1 MTNENNKNNKIN
13 LFDIFYVFLKIGILL
28 VGGGYVILPLLNTE
42 IVEKKKW
49 MSYDD
54 ILDKYCLSQCI
65 PGIIVANT
73 ALFVGYK
80 LRGLLGAIAA
90 IVGVTISAFVI
101 IISIANILSVIF
113 NNKIVNN
120 IFDYV
125 NLSVIV
131 LILITLKDMLPKCI
145 IDKTTFSLFVLCL
158 YLILNLKIS
167 PFIVMFVSI
176 IIGLIISLIKL
187 KTGVNKAR

>member
-1 MTNENNKNNKIN
+1 MSNNKDNKIK
-13 LFDIFYVFLKIGILL
+13 LFDIFYVFLKIGIVL
-28 VGGGYVILPLLNTE
+28 VGGGYVILPLLNSE

-49 MSYDD
+49 MSYDE
-54 ILDKYCLSQCI
+54 ILDKFCISQCL

-80 LRGLLGAIAA
+80 LRGIAGAIAA

-101 IISIANILSVIF
+101 IISLANILSVIF
-113 NNKIVNN
+113 HNKVVNN

-131 LILITLKDMLPKCI
+131 LILVTLKDMFPKCI
-145 IDKTTFSLFVLCL
+145 VDKTTSFLFLVCL
-158 YLILNLKIS
+158 YLILGLKIS
-167 PFIVMFVSI
+167 PFVIIFISI
-176 IIGLIISLIKL
+176 ILGFVISLIK
-187 KTGVNKAR
+187 KNKGVVKSK

>member
-1 MTNENNKNNKIN
+1 MILENKNNKIN
-13 LFDIFYVFLKIGILL
+13 LFDIFYVFLKIGIVL
-28 VGGGYVILPLLNTE
+28 VGGGYVILPLLNSE

-49 MSYDD
+49 LSYDE
-54 ILDKYCLSQCI
+54 ILEKYCLSQCI

-80 LRGLLGAIAA
+80 LKGFLGAIAA

-101 IISIANILSVIF
+101 IISLANILSFIF

-131 LILITLKDMLPKCI
+131 LILITLKDMFPKCI
-145 IDKTTFSLFVLCL
+145 VDKTTLLLFILCL

-167 PFIVMFVSI
+167 PFLVIFVSI
-176 IIGLIISLIKL
+176 ILGFIISLIKKL
-187 KTGVNKAR
+187 KGVNNPQ

>member
-1 MTNENNKNNKIN
+1 MPSNKDNKIK
-13 LFDIFYVFLKIGILL
+13 LFDIFYVFLKIGIVL
-28 VGGGYVILPLLNTE
+28 VGGGYVILPLLNSE

-49 MSYDD
+49 MSYDE
-54 ILDKYCLSQCI
+54 ILDKFCISQCL

-80 LRGLLGAIAA
+80 LRGVAGAIAA

-101 IISIANILSVIF
+101 IISVANILSVIF
-113 NNKIVNN
+113 HNKVVNN

-131 LILITLKDMLPKCI
+131 LILVTLKDMFPKCI
-145 IDKTTFSLFVLCL
+145 VDKTTLFLFLVCM
-158 YLILNLKIS
+158 YLILGLKIS
-167 PFIVMFVSI
+167 PFLVIFASI
-176 IIGLIISLIKL
+176 ILGFIISLIKKL
-187 KTGVNKAR
+187 KGVVNSQ

>member
-1 MTNENNKNNKIN
+1 MSSNKDNKIK
-13 LFDIFYVFLKIGILL
+13 LFDIFYVFLKIGIVL
-28 VGGGYVILPLLNTE
+28 VGGGYVILPLLNSE

-49 MSYDD
+49 MSYDE
-54 ILDKYCLSQCI
+54 ILDKFCISQCL

-80 LRGLLGAIAA
+80 LRGIAGAIAA

-101 IISIANILSVIF
+101 IISLANILSVIF
-113 NNKIVNN
+113 HNKVVNN

-131 LILITLKDMLPKCI
+131 LILVTLKDMFPKCI
-145 IDKTTFSLFVLCL
+145 VDKTTSFLFLVCL
-158 YLILNLKIS
+158 YLILGLKIS
-167 PFIVMFVSI
+167 PFVIIFISI
-176 IIGLIISLIKL
+176 ILGFVISLIK
-187 KTGVNKAR
+187 KIKGVVKSK

>member
-1 MTNENNKNNKIN
+1 MSSNKDNNIK
-13 LFDIFYVFLKIGILL
+13 LFYIFYVFLKIGIVL
-28 VGGGYVILPLLNTE
+28 VGGGYVILPLLNSE

-49 MSYDD
+49 MSYDE
-54 ILDKYCLSQCI
+54 ILDKFCISQCL

-80 LRGLLGAIAA
+80 LRGIAGAIAA

-101 IISIANILSVIF
+101 IISLANILSVIF
-113 NNKIVNN
+113 HNKVVNN

-131 LILITLKDMLPKCI
+131 LILVTLKDMFPKCI
-145 IDKTTFSLFVLCL
+145 VDKTTSFLFLVCL
-158 YLILNLKIS
+158 YLILGLKIS
-167 PFIVMFVSI
+167 PFVIIFISI
-176 IIGLIISLIKL
+176 ILGFVISLIK
-187 KTGVNKAR
+187 KNKGVVKSK

>member
-1 MTNENNKNNKIN
+1 MPSNKDNKIK
-13 LFDIFYVFLKIGILL
+13 LFDIFYVFLKIGIVL
-28 VGGGYVILPLLNTE
+28 VGGGYVILPLLNSE

-49 MSYDD
+49 MSYDE
-54 ILDKYCLSQCI
+54 ILDKFCISQCL

-80 LRGLLGAIAA
+80 LRGVAGAIAA

-101 IISIANILSVIF
+101 IISVANILSVIF
-113 NNKIVNN
+113 HNKVVNN

-131 LILITLKDMLPKCI
+131 LILVTLKDMFPKCI
-145 IDKTTFSLFVLCL
+145 VDKTTLFLFLVCM
-158 YLILNLKIS
+158 YLILGLKIS
-167 PFIVMFVSI
+167 PFLVIFASI
-176 IIGLIISLIKL
+176 ILGFMISLIKKL
-187 KTGVNKAR
+187 KGVVNPQ

>member
-1 MTNENNKNNKIN
+1 MSSNKDNKIK
-13 LFDIFYVFLKIGILL
+13 LFDIFYVFLKIGIVL
-28 VGGGYVILPLLNTE
+28 VGGGYVILPLLNSE

-49 MSYDD
+49 MSYDE
-54 ILDKYCLSQCI
+54 ILDKFCISQCL

-80 LRGLLGAIAA
+80 LRGIAGAIAA

-101 IISIANILSVIF
+101 IISLANILSVIF
-113 NNKIVNN
+113 HNKVVNN

-131 LILITLKDMLPKCI
+131 LILVTLKDMFPKCI
-145 IDKTTFSLFVLCL
+145 VDKTTSFLFLVCL
-158 YLILNLKIS
+158 YLILGLKIS
-167 PFIVMFVSI
+167 PFVIIFISI
-176 IIGLIISLIKL
+176 ILGFVISLIK
-187 KTGVNKAR
+187 KNKGVVKSK

>member
-1 MTNENNKNNKIN
+1 MSSNKDNKIK
-13 LFDIFYVFLKIGILL
+13 LFDIFYVFLKIGIVL
-28 VGGGYVILPLLNTE
+28 VGGGYVILPLLNSE

-49 MSYDD
+49 MSYDE
-54 ILDKYCLSQCI
+54 ILDKFCISQCL

-80 LRGLLGAIAA
+80 LRGIAGAIAA

-101 IISIANILSVIF
+101 IISLANILSVIF
-113 NNKIVNN
+113 HNKVVNN

-131 LILITLKDMLPKCI
+131 LILVTLKDMFPKCI
-145 IDKTTFSLFVLCL
+145 VDKTTSFLFLVCL
-158 YLILNLKIS
+158 YLIIGLKIS
-167 PFIVMFVSI
+167 PFVIIFISI
-176 IIGLIISLIKL
+176 ILGFVISLIK
-187 KTGVNKAR
+187 KNKGVVKSK

>member
-1 MTNENNKNNKIN
+1 MPSNKDNKIK
-13 LFDIFYVFLKIGILL
+13 LFDIFYVFLKIGIVL
-28 VGGGYVILPLLNTE
+28 VGGGYVILPLLNSE

-49 MSYDD
+49 MSYDE
-54 ILDKYCLSQCI
+54 ILDKFCISQCL

-80 LRGLLGAIAA
+80 LRGVAGAIAA

-101 IISIANILSVIF
+101 IISVANILSVIF
-113 NNKIVNN
+113 HNKVVNN

-131 LILITLKDMLPKCI
+131 LILVTLKDMFPKCI
-145 IDKTTFSLFVLCL
+145 VDKTILFLFLVCM
-158 YLILNLKIS
+158 YLILGLKIS
-167 PFIVMFVSI
+167 PFLVIFASI
-176 IIGLIISLIKL
+176 ILGFIISLIKKL
-187 KTGVNKAR
+187 KGVVNSQ

>member
-1 MTNENNKNNKIN
+1 MPSNKDNKIK
-13 LFDIFYVFLKIGILL
+13 LFDIFYAFLKIGIVL
-28 VGGGYVILPLLNTE
+28 VGGGYVILPLLNSE

-49 MSYDD
+49 MSYDE
-54 ILDKYCLSQCI
+54 ILDKFCISQCL

-80 LRGLLGAIAA
+80 LRGVAGAIAA

-101 IISIANILSVIF
+101 IISVANILSVIF
-113 NNKIVNN
+113 HNKVVNN

-131 LILITLKDMLPKCI
+131 LILVTLKDMIPKCI
-145 IDKTTFSLFVLCL
+145 VDKTTLFLFLVCL
-158 YLILNLKIS
+158 YLILGLKIS
-167 PFIVMFVSI
+167 PFLVIFAGI
-176 IIGLIISLIKL
+176 ILGFIISLIKKL
-187 KTGVNKAR
+187 KGVVNSQ

>member
-1 MTNENNKNNKIN
+1 MQSNKDNKIK
-13 LFDIFYVFLKIGILL
+13 LFDIFYAFLKIGIVL
-28 VGGGYVILPLLNTE
+28 VGGGYVILPLLNSE

-49 MSYDD
+49 MSYDE
-54 ILDKYCLSQCI
+54 ILDKFCISQCL

-80 LRGLLGAIAA
+80 LRGVAGAIAA

-101 IISIANILSVIF
+101 IISVANILSVIF
-113 NNKIVNN
+113 HNKVVNN

-131 LILITLKDMLPKCI
+131 LILVTLKDMFPKCI
-145 IDKTTFSLFVLCL
+145 VDKTTLFLFLVCL
-158 YLILNLKIS
+158 YLILGLKIS
-167 PFIVMFVSI
+167 PFLVIFAGI
-176 IIGLIISLIKL
+176 ILGFIISLIKKL
-187 KTGVNKAR
+187 KGVVNSQ

>member
-1 MTNENNKNNKIN
+1 MSSNKDNKIK
-13 LFDIFYVFLKIGILL
+13 LFDIFYVFLKIGIVL
-28 VGGGYVILPLLNTE
+28 VGGGYVILPLLNSE

-49 MSYDD
+49 MSYDE
-54 ILDKYCLSQCI
+54 ILDKFCISQCL

-80 LRGLLGAIAA
+80 LRGIAGAIAA

-101 IISIANILSVIF
+101 IISLANILSVIF
-113 NNKIVNN
+113 HHKVVNN

-131 LILITLKDMLPKCI
+131 LILVTLKDMFPKCI
-145 IDKTTFSLFVLCL
+145 VDKTTSFLFLVCL
-158 YLILNLKIS
+158 YLILGLKIS
-167 PFIVMFVSI
+167 PFLVIFASI
-176 IIGLIISLIKL
+176 ILGFMISLIKKL
-187 KTGVNKAR
+187 KGVVKSK

>member
-1 MTNENNKNNKIN
+1 MPSNKDNKIK
-13 LFDIFYVFLKIGILL
+13 LFDIFYAFLKIGIVL
-28 VGGGYVILPLLNTE
+28 VGGGYVILPLLNSE

-49 MSYDD
+49 MSYDE
-54 ILDKYCLSQCI
+54 ILDKFCISQCL

-80 LRGLLGAIAA
+80 LRGVAGAIAA

-101 IISIANILSVIF
+101 IISVANILSVIF
-113 NNKIVNN
+113 HNKVVNN

-131 LILITLKDMLPKCI
+131 LILVTLKDMFPKCI
-145 IDKTTFSLFVLCL
+145 VDKTTLFLFLVCM
-158 YLILNLKIS
+158 YLILGLKIS
-167 PFIVMFVSI
+167 PFLVIFASI
-176 IIGLIISLIKL
+176 ILGFIISLIKKL
-187 KTGVNKAR
+187 KGVVNSQ

>member
-1 MTNENNKNNKIN
+1 MSSNKDNKIK
-13 LFDIFYVFLKIGILL
+13 LFDIFYVFLKIGIVL
-28 VGGGYVILPLLNTE
+28 VGGGYVILPLLNSE

-49 MSYDD
+49 MSYDE
-54 ILDKYCLSQCI
+54 ILDKFCISQCL

-80 LRGLLGAIAA
+80 LRGIAGAIAA

-101 IISIANILSVIF
+101 IISLANILSVIF
-113 NNKIVNN
+113 HNKVVNN

-131 LILITLKDMLPKCI
+131 LILVTLKDMFPKCI
-145 IDKTTFSLFVLCL
+145 VDKTTSFLFLVCL
-158 YLILNLKIS
+158 YLILGLKIS
-167 PFIVMFVSI
+167 PFLVIFASI
-176 IIGLIISLIKL
+176 ILGFMISLIKKL
-187 KTGVNKAR
+187 KGVVKSK

>member
-1 MTNENNKNNKIN
+1 MSSNKDNKIK
-13 LFDIFYVFLKIGILL
+13 LFDIFYVFLKIGIVL
-28 VGGGYVILPLLNTE
+28 VGGGYVILPLLNSE

-49 MSYDD
+49 MSYDE
-54 ILDKYCLSQCI
+54 ILDKFCISQCL

-80 LRGLLGAIAA
+80 LRGIAGAIAA

-101 IISIANILSVIF
+101 IISLANILSVIF
-113 NNKIVNN
+113 HNKVVNN

-131 LILITLKDMLPKCI
+131 LILVTLKDMFPKCI
-145 IDKTTFSLFVLCL
+145 VDKTTSFLFLVCL
-158 YLILNLKIS
+158 YLILGLKIS
-167 PFIVMFVSI
+167 PFVIIFISI
-176 IIGLIISLIKL
+176 IFGFVISLIK
-187 KTGVNKAR
+187 KNKGVVKSK

>member
-1 MTNENNKNNKIN
+1 MSSNKDNKIKR
-13 LFDIFYVFLKIGILL
+13 FDIFYVFLKIGIVL
-28 VGGGYVILPLLNTE
+28 VGGGYVILPLLNSE

-49 MSYDD
+49 MSYDE
-54 ILDKYCLSQCI
+54 ILDKFCISQCL

-80 LRGLLGAIAA
+80 LRGIAGAIAA

-101 IISIANILSVIF
+101 IISLANILSVIF
-113 NNKIVNN
+113 HNKVVNN

-131 LILITLKDMLPKCI
+131 LILVTLKDMFPKCI
-145 IDKTTFSLFVLCL
+145 VDKTTSFLFLVCL
-158 YLILNLKIS
+158 YLILGLKIS
-167 PFIVMFVSI
+167 PFVIIFISI
-176 IIGLIISLIKL
+176 ILGFVISLIK
-187 KTGVNKAR
+187 KNKGVVKSK

>member
-1 MTNENNKNNKIN
+1 MPSNKDNKIK
-13 LFDIFYVFLKIGILL
+13 LFDIFYAFLKIGIVL
-28 VGGGYVILPLLNTE
+28 VGGGYVILPLLNSE

-49 MSYDD
+49 MSYDE
-54 ILDKYCLSQCI
+54 ILDKFCISQCL

-80 LRGLLGAIAA
+80 LRGVAGAIAA

-101 IISIANILSVIF
+101 IISVANILSVIF
-113 NNKIVNN
+113 HNKVVNN

-131 LILITLKDMLPKCI
+131 LILVTLKDMFPKCI
-145 IDKTTFSLFVLCL
+145 VDKTTLFLFLVCM
-158 YLILNLKIS
+158 YLILGLKIS
-167 PFIVMFVSI
+167 PLLVIFTGI
-176 IIGLIISLIKL
+176 ILGFIISLIKKL
-187 KTGVNKAR
+187 KGVVNSQ

>member
-1 MTNENNKNNKIN
+1 MPSNKDNKIK
-13 LFDIFYVFLKIGILL
+13 LFDIFYVFLKIGIVL
-28 VGGGYVILPLLNTE
+28 VGGGYVILPLLNSE

-49 MSYDD
+49 MSYDE
-54 ILDKYCLSQCI
+54 ILDKFCISQCL

-80 LRGLLGAIAA
+80 LRGVAGAIAA

-101 IISIANILSVIF
+101 IISVANILSVIF
-113 NNKIVNN
+113 HNKVVNN

-131 LILITLKDMLPKCI
+131 LILVTLKDMFPKCI
-145 IDKTTFSLFVLCL
+145 VDKTTLFLFLVCM
-158 YLILNLKIS
+158 YLILGLKIS
-167 PFIVMFVSI
+167 PFLVIFTGI
-176 IIGLIISLIKL
+176 ILGFIISLIKKL
-187 KTGVNKAR
+187 KGVVNSQ

>member
-1 MTNENNKNNKIN
+1 MTTENKNNKIN
-13 LFDIFYVFLKIGILL
+13 LFDIFYVFLKIGIVL
-28 VGGGYVILPLLNTE
+28 VGGGYVILPLLNSE
-42 IVEKKKW
+42 IVEKKRW

-80 LRGLLGAIAA
+80 LRGFLGAIAA
-90 IVGVTISAFVI
+90 IVGVTISAFI
-101 IISIANILSVIF
+101 TIISIANILSIIF
-113 NNKIVNN
+113 NNIIINN

-131 LILITLKDMLPKCI
+131 LILITLKDMFPKCI
-145 IDKTTFSLFVLCL
+145 VDKTTFFLFVFCL
-158 YLILNLKIS
+158 YLILILKITPFVIIFIS
-167 PFIVMFVSI
+167 IFLGFIV
-176 IIGLIISLIKL
+176 SLIKKL
-187 KTGVNKAR
+187 KGVNKLQ

>member
-1 MTNENNKNNKIN
+1 MPSNKDNKIK
-13 LFDIFYVFLKIGILL
+13 LFDIFYAFLKIGIVL
-28 VGGGYVILPLLNTE
+28 VGGGYVILPLLNSE

-49 MSYDD
+49 MSYDE
-54 ILDKYCLSQCI
+54 ILDKFCISQCL

-80 LRGLLGAIAA
+80 LRGVAGAIAA

-101 IISIANILSVIF
+101 IISVANILSVIF
-113 NNKIVNN
+113 HNKVVNN

-131 LILITLKDMLPKCI
+131 LILVTLKDMFPKCI
-145 IDKTTFSLFVLCL
+145 VDKTTLFLFLVCM
-158 YLILNLKIS
+158 YLILGLKIS
-167 PFIVMFVSI
+167 PFLVIFAGI
-176 IIGLIISLIKL
+176 ILGFIISLIKKL
-187 KTGVNKAR
+187 KGVVNSQ

>member
-1 MTNENNKNNKIN
+1 MPSNKDNKIK
-13 LFDIFYVFLKIGILL
+13 LFDIFYAFLKIGIVL
-28 VGGGYVILPLLNTE
+28 VGGGYVILPLLNSE

-49 MSYDD
+49 MSYDE
-54 ILDKYCLSQCI
+54 ILDKFCISQCL

-80 LRGLLGAIAA
+80 LRGVAGAIAA

-101 IISIANILSVIF
+101 IISVANILSVIF
-113 NNKIVNN
+113 HNKVVNN

-131 LILITLKDMLPKCI
+131 LILVTLKDMFPKCI
-145 IDKTTFSLFVLCL
+145 VDKTTSFLFLVCL
-158 YLILNLKIS
+158 YLILGLKIS
-167 PFIVMFVSI
+167 PFLVIFASI
-176 IIGLIISLIKL
+176 ILGFMISLIKKL
-187 KTGVNKAR
+187 KGVVNSQ

>member
-1 MTNENNKNNKIN
+1 MPSNKDNKIK
-13 LFDIFYVFLKIGILL
+13 LFDIFYAFLKIGIVL
-28 VGGGYVILPLLNTE
+28 VGGGYVILPLLNSE

-49 MSYDD
+49 MSYDE
-54 ILDKYCLSQCI
+54 ILDKFCISQCL

-80 LRGLLGAIAA
+80 LRGVAGAIAA

-101 IISIANILSVIF
+101 IISVANILSVIF
-113 NNKIVNN
+113 HNKVVNN

-131 LILITLKDMLPKCI
+131 LILVTLKDMFPKCI
-145 IDKTTFSLFVLCL
+145 VDKTTLFLFLVCM
-158 YLILNLKIS
+158 YLIFGLKIS
-167 PFIVMFVSI
+167 PFLVIFTGI
-176 IIGLIISLIKL
+176 ILGFIISLIKKL
-187 KTGVNKAR
+187 KGVVNSQ

>member
-1 MTNENNKNNKIN
+1 MPSNKDNKIK
-13 LFDIFYVFLKIGILL
+13 LFDIFYAFLKIGIVL
-28 VGGGYVILPLLNTE
+28 VGGGYVILPLLNSE

-49 MSYDD
+49 MSYDE
-54 ILDKYCLSQCI
+54 ILDKFCISQCL

-80 LRGLLGAIAA
+80 LRGVAGAIAA

-101 IISIANILSVIF
+101 IISLANILSIIF
-113 NNKIVNN
+113 HNKVVNN

-131 LILITLKDMLPKCI
+131 LILVTLKDMFPKCI
-145 IDKTTFSLFVLCL
+145 VDKTTLFLFLVCM
-158 YLILNLKIS
+158 YLILGLKIS
-167 PFIVMFVSI
+167 PFLVIFTGI
-176 IIGLIISLIKL
+176 ILGFIISLIKKL
-187 KTGVNKAR
+187 KGVVNSQ

>member
-1 MTNENNKNNKIN
+1 MSINKDNKIK
-13 LFDIFYVFLKIGILL
+13 LFDIFYVFLKIGIVL
-28 VGGGYVILPLLNTE
+28 VGGGYVILPLLNSE

-49 MSYDD
+49 MSYDE
-54 ILDKYCLSQCI
+54 ILDKFCISQCL

-80 LRGLLGAIAA
+80 LRGIAGAIAA

-101 IISIANILSVIF
+101 IISLANILSVIF
-113 NNKIVNN
+113 HNKVVNN

-131 LILITLKDMLPKCI
+131 LILVTLKDMFPKCI
-145 IDKTTFSLFVLCL
+145 VDKTTSFLFLVCL
-158 YLILNLKIS
+158 YLILGLKIS
-167 PFIVMFVSI
+167 PFVIIFISI
-176 IIGLIISLIKL
+176 ILGFVISLIK
-187 KTGVNKAR
+187 KNKGVVKSK

>member
-1 MTNENNKNNKIN
+1 MSNNKDNKIK
-13 LFDIFYVFLKIGILL
+13 LFDIFYVFLKIGIVL
-28 VGGGYVILPLLNTE
+28 VGGGYVILPLLNSE

-49 MSYDD
+49 MSYDE
-54 ILDKYCLSQCI
+54 ILDKFCISQCL

-80 LRGLLGAIAA
+80 LRGIAGAIAA

-101 IISIANILSVIF
+101 IISLANILSVIF
-113 NNKIVNN
+113 HNKVVNN

-131 LILITLKDMLPKCI
+131 LILVTLKDMFPKCI
-145 IDKTTFSLFVLCL
+145 VDKTTSFLFLVCL
-158 YLILNLKIS
+158 YLILGLKIS
-167 PFIVMFVSI
+167 PFVIIFISI
-176 IIGLIISLIKL
+176 ILGFVISLIK
-187 KTGVNKAR
+187 KIKGVVKSK

>member
-1 MTNENNKNNKIN
+1 MPSNKDNKIK
-13 LFDIFYVFLKIGILL
+13 LFDIFYVFLKIGIVL
-28 VGGGYVILPLLNTE
+28 VGGGYVILPLLNSE

-49 MSYDD
+49 MSYDE
-54 ILDKYCLSQCI
+54 ILDKFCISQCL

-80 LRGLLGAIAA
+80 LRGVAGAIAA

-101 IISIANILSVIF
+101 IISVANILSVIF
-113 NNKIVNN
+113 HNKVVNN

-131 LILITLKDMLPKCI
+131 LIFVTLKDMFPKCI
-145 IDKTTFSLFVLCL
+145 VDKTTSFLFLVCL
-158 YLILNLKIS
+158 YLILGLKIS
-167 PFIVMFVSI
+167 PFLVIFASI
-176 IIGLIISLIKL
+176 ILGFMISLIKKL
-187 KTGVNKAR
+187 KGVVNPQ

>member
-1 MTNENNKNNKIN
+1 MPSNKDNKIK
-13 LFDIFYVFLKIGILL
+13 LFDIFYAFLKIGIVL
-28 VGGGYVILPLLNTE
+28 VGGGYVILPLLNSE

-49 MSYDD
+49 MSYDE
-54 ILDKYCLSQCI
+54 ILDKFCISQCL

-80 LRGLLGAIAA
+80 LRGVAGAIAA

-101 IISIANILSVIF
+101 IISLANILSIIF
-113 NNKIVNN
+113 HNKVVNN

-131 LILITLKDMLPKCI
+131 LILVTLKDMFPKCI
-145 IDKTTFSLFVLCL
+145 VDKTTLFLFLVCM
-158 YLILNLKIS
+158 YLILGLKIS
-167 PFIVMFVSI
+167 PFLVIFASI
-176 IIGLIISLIKL
+176 ILGFMISLIKKL
-187 KTGVNKAR
+187 KGVVNPQ

>member
-1 MTNENNKNNKIN
+1 MPSNKDNKIK
-13 LFDIFYVFLKIGILL
+13 LFDIFYAFLKIGIVL
-28 VGGGYVILPLLNTE
+28 VGGGYVILPLLNSE

-49 MSYDD
+49 MSYDE
-54 ILDKYCLSQCI
+54 ILDKFCISQCL

-80 LRGLLGAIAA
+80 LRGVAGAIAA

-101 IISIANILSVIF
+101 IISLANILSIIF
-113 NNKIVNN
+113 HNKVVNN

-131 LILITLKDMLPKCI
+131 LILVTLKDMFPKCI
-145 IDKTTFSLFVLCL
+145 VDKTTLFLFLVCL
-158 YLILNLKIS
+158 YLILGLKIS
-167 PFIVMFVSI
+167 PFLVIFAGI
-176 IIGLIISLIKL
+176 ILGFIISLIKKL
-187 KTGVNKAR
+187 KGVVNSQ

>member
-1 MTNENNKNNKIN
+1 MILENKNNKIN
-13 LFDIFYVFLKIGILL
+13 LFDIFYVFLKIGIVL
-28 VGGGYVILPLLNTE
+28 VGGGYVILPLLNSE

-49 MSYDD
+49 LSYDE
-54 ILDKYCLSQCI
+54 ILEKYCLSQCI

-80 LRGLLGAIAA
+80 LKGFLGAIAA

-101 IISIANILSVIF
+101 IISLANILSVIF
-113 NNKIVNN
+113 HNKIVNN

-131 LILITLKDMLPKCI
+131 LILITLKDMFPKCI
-145 IDKTTFSLFVLCL
+145 VDKTTFLLFLLCI
-158 YLILNLKIS
+158 YLILGLKIS
-167 PFIVMFVSI
+167 PFLLIFVSI
-176 IIGLIISLIKL
+176 ILGFIISLIKKL
-187 KTGVNKAR
+187 KGDS

>member
-1 MTNENNKNNKIN
+1 MSNNKDNKIK
-13 LFDIFYVFLKIGILL
+13 LFDIFYVFLKIGIVL
-28 VGGGYVILPLLNTE
+28 VGGGYVILPLLNSE

-49 MSYDD
+49 MSYDE
-54 ILDKYCLSQCI
+54 ILDKFCISQCL

-80 LRGLLGAIAA
+80 LRGIAGAIAA

-101 IISIANILSVIF
+101 IISLANILSVIF
-113 NNKIVNN
+113 HHKVVNN

-131 LILITLKDMLPKCI
+131 LILVTLKDMFPKCI
-145 IDKTTFSLFVLCL
+145 VDKTTSFLFLVCL
-158 YLILNLKIS
+158 YLILGLKIS
-167 PFIVMFVSI
+167 PFLVIFASI
-176 IIGLIISLIKL
+176 ILGFMISLIKKL
-187 KTGVNKAR
+187 KGVVKSK